1 MNPQLKSLKSMKP
14 LKSLCTASAL
24 SSLLLLAACGGGAG
38 AGDPTEPAPA
48 STAIVGSKALAG
60 PLDPVQSQL
69 TSSVIDPL
77 SSSVSGT
84 VLESVLACGNTIVN
98 GDILDMADTVLA
110 ALQNS
115 AANPGAA
122 DPAALTGSLRA
133 TVIDLT
139 QMLES
144 LAGHTVDCAQ
154 DWLAIER
161 LNNLIANLEKT
172 PLKPLAVALQPVL
185 SRIIDTI
192 GANADAPPVQLA
204 TIAQLVAQLNSAM
217 QSGMAKLPAG
227 VYATPIV
234 GGTLTTVS
242 TSLGD
247 LSALLG
253 AATTYNAAATG
264 VAVQNLLDHT
274 LTNLLTVVV
283 PLQSLEGQAGQ
294 MGVVSSQITGAAHQ
308 LSALVGST
316 VGHVLTPVF
325 NSQLLATLNPVLAPV
340 ENLLLPTILGPI
352 TDALAGGT
360 AQGGTGGALAGSVL
374 APVVNIVSGVLGAL
388 TGGSTAGT
396 DGGTGAAASSCVFA
410 KIPLLAVLCGK
421 NG

>member
-1 MNPQLKSLKSMKP
+1 MNHPI
-14 LKSLCTASAL
+14 KSLCAAGAL
-24 SSLLLLAACGGGAG
+24 SSLMLLTACGGGG
-38 AGDPTEPAPA
+38 SDSTNPSPT
-48 STAIVGSKALAG
+48 STSIVGSKSLAG

-69 TSSVIDPL
+69 TSTVIDPL

-98 GDILDMADTVLA
+98 DDILDMVDTVLVS
-110 ALQNS
+110 LQSS
-115 AANPGAA
+115 AANPGNA
-122 DPAALTGSLRA
+122 DPAALTGSLRS

-144 LAGHTVDCAQ
+144 LAGTTVDCAQ

-204 TIAQLVAQLNSAM
+204 TIAQLVAQLNTAF
-217 QSGMAKLPAG
+217 QSGMSKLPAG

-247 LSALLG
+247 ISALLG
-253 AATTYNAAATG
+253 AATTYSAAATG
-264 VAVQNLLDHT
+264 SAVQNLLDHT

-283 PLQSLEGQAGQ
+283 PLQSLEGQSGQ

-308 LSALVGST
+308 LSALVGGT

-325 NSQLLATLNPVLAPV
+325 NSQLLTALNPVLAPV

-352 TDALAGGT
+352 SDALANGT
-360 AQGGTGGALAGSVL
+360 AQGSTGGALAGSVL
-374 APVVNIVSGVLGAL
+374 APVVNIVSGVLGKL
-388 TGGSTAGT
+388 TGSADTGT
-396 DGGTGAAASSCVFA
+396 DAASCVFA

-421 NG
+421 GG

>member
-1 MNPQLKSLKSMKP
+1 MSPQLKSPKSLK
-14 LKSLCTASAL
+14 LLNSLCTASAL
-24 SSLLLLAACGGGAG
+24 SGLLLLTACGGGGGGSDAT
-38 AGDPTEPAPA
+38 DPSA
-48 STAIVGSKALAG
+48 SSTNIVGKSVAG
-60 PLDPVQSQL
+60 PLDPVQSQV
-69 TSSVIDPL
+69 TSTVIDPM

-98 GDILDMADTVLA
+98 DDVLDMVDTVLVS
-110 ALQNS
+110 LQSS
-115 AANPGAA
+115 AANPGNA
-122 DPAALTGSLRA
+122 DPAALTGSLRS

-144 LAGHTVDCAQ
+144 LAGHTVNCAQ

-172 PLKPLAVALQPVL
+172 PLSPLVVALQPVL
-185 SRIIDTI
+185 SHIIEVI
-192 GANADAPPVQLA
+192 GTNSDAPPVQLA
-204 TIAQLVAQLNSAM
+204 TIAQLVAQLNTAM
-217 QSGMAKLPAG
+217 QSGLAKLPAG
-227 VYATPIV
+227 AFATPIV

-242 TSLGD
+242 TSLAD
-247 LSALLG
+247 VSALLG
-253 AATTYNAAATG
+253 AATTYSAASTG

-283 PLQSLEGQAGQ
+283 PLQSLEGQSGQ
-294 MGVVSSQITGAAHQ
+294 MGVVSSQITGAVHQ
-308 LSALVGST
+308 LSALVGTT

-325 NSQLLATLNPVLAPV
+325 NSQLLSALNPVLAPV

-360 AQGGTGGALAGSVL
+360 AQGSTGGALSGTVL
-374 APVVNIVSGVLGAL
+374 APVVNILSGVLGTL
-388 TGGSTAGT
+388 TGGSGSGT
-396 DGGTGAAASSCVFA
+396 DATSCVFA

-421 NG
+421 GG

>member
-1 MNPQLKSLKSMKP
+1 MNHPM
-14 LKSLCTASAL
+14 KSLCAAGAL
-24 SSLLLLAACGGGAG
+24 SSLMLLTACGGGG
-38 AGDPTEPAPA
+38 SDSTSPSPT
-48 STAIVGSKALAG
+48 STSIVGSKSLSG

-69 TSSVIDPL
+69 TSTVIDPL

-98 GDILDMADTVLA
+98 DDILDMADTVLA
-110 ALQNS
+110 ALQSS
-115 AANPGAA
+115 AANPGNA
-122 DPAALTGSLRA
+122 DPAALTGSLRS

-144 LAGHTVDCAQ
+144 LAGTTVDCAQ

-204 TIAQLVAQLNSAM
+204 TVAQLVAQLNTAF
-217 QSGMAKLPAG
+217 QSGLSKLPAG

-247 LSALLG
+247 LSVLLG
-253 AATTYNAAATG
+253 AATTYSAASTG
-264 VAVQNLLDHT
+264 AAVQNLLDHT

-283 PLQSLEGQAGQ
+283 PLQRLEGQSGQ
-294 MGVVSSQITGAAHQ
+294 MGVVSSQITSAAHQ
-308 LSALVGST
+308 LSALVGGT

-325 NSQLLATLNPVLAPV
+325 NSQLLTALNPVLAPV

-352 TDALAGGT
+352 SDALANGT
-360 AQGGTGGALAGSVL
+360 AQGSTGGALAGSVL
-374 APVVNIVSGVLGAL
+374 APVVNIVSGVLDTL
-388 TGGSTAGT
+388 TGGAGS
-396 DGGTGAAASSCVFA
+396 DPAAPSCVFA

-421 NG
+421 GG